1 MPDENSKLPTP
12 IKNPTIK
19 YTKLFINNEF
29 VDSESGK
36 TFSTVN
42 PATGEVICELQEGDK
57 ADVDKAIKAA
67 KAAFSRHRYCS
78 KYLANYKTKTK
89 QEILDSHLKFI
100 KWYVIIHIPT
110 KQSME
115 STGCIRQRMFAK

>member
-42 PATGEVICELQEGDK
+42 PATGEVICDLQEGDK

-89 QEILDSHLKFI
+89 KLASIKFI
-100 KWYVIIHIPT
+100 KRYVIIHIPT

>member
-42 PATGEVICELQEGDK
+42 PATGEVICDLQEGDK

-78 KYLANYKTKTK
+78 KYLTNYKTKTK
-89 QEILDSHLKFI
+89 QEFALIYFTKR
-100 KWYVIIHIPT
+100 YV
-110 KQSME
+110 
-115 STGCIRQRMFAK
+115 

>member
-42 PATGEVICELQEGDK
+42 PATGEVICDLQEGDK

-67 KAAFSRHRYCS
+67 KAAFSRHRYCR
-78 KYLANYKTKTK
+78 KYLANYKTQTK
-89 QEILDSHLKFI
+89 HLDSHFTVYQMI
-100 KWYVIIHIPT
+100 CNYSYSYRAVHGEHWMHQTEDV
-110 KQSME
+110 
-115 STGCIRQRMFAK
+115 C

>member
-42 PATGEVICELQEGDK
+42 PATGEVICDLQEGDK

-78 KYLANYKTKTK
+78 KYLANYKTKKK
-89 QEILDSHLKFI
+89 QELIQFI
-100 KWYVIIHIPT
+100 KRYVIIHIPT

-115 STGCIRQRMFAK
+115 RTGCIRQRMFAK

>member
-1 MPDENSKLPTP
+1 MPDESSKLPTP
-12 IKNPTIK
+12 IKHPTIK

-42 PATGEVICELQEGDK
+42 PATGEVICDLQEGDK

-67 KAAFSRHRYCS
+67 KAAFSRHRYCR
-78 KYLANYKTKTK
+78 KYLVIYKTQTK
-89 QEILDSHLKFI
+89 Q
-100 KWYVIIHIPT
+100 V
-110 KQSME
+110 
-115 STGCIRQRMFAK
+115 CIRFTFYSLSNDI

>member
-42 PATGEVICELQEGDK
+42 PATGEVICDLQEGDK

-67 KAAFSRHRYCS
+67 KAASNPPTGQDIITGRLNPPKYPVFAGSMASIFS
-78 KYLANYKTKTK
+78 
-89 QEILDSHLKFI
+89 IG
-100 KWYVIIHIPT
+100 
-110 KQSME
+110 E
-115 STGCIRQRMFAK
+115 STKSLITK

>member
-12 IKNPTIK
+12 IKNPTIR

-42 PATGEVICELQEGDK
+42 PATGEVICDLQEGDK

-67 KAAFSRHRYCS
+67 KAAFSRHRYCR
-78 KYLANYKTKTK
+78 KYLVIYQRQTKH
-89 QEILDSHLKFI
+89 LDSHVTIYQMINNFSYSYKTVHGEH
-100 KWYVIIHIPT
+100 WMHQTEDV
-110 KQSME
+110 
-115 STGCIRQRMFAK
+115 C

>member
-42 PATGEVICELQEGDK
+42 PATGEVICDLQEGDK

-67 KAAFSRHRYCS
+67 KAAFSRHRDCR
-78 KYLANYKTKTK
+78 KYLVIYRT
-89 QEILDSHLKFI
+89 ILDSHFTVYQMICNHSYSYKTVRGEH
-100 KWYVIIHIPT
+100 W
-110 KQSME
+110 M
-115 STGCIRQRMFAK
+115 RQTEDVC

>member
-89 QEILDSHLKFI
+89 NSRKYSLSND
-100 KWYVIIHIPT
+100 
-110 KQSME
+110 M
-115 STGCIRQRMFAK
+115 

>member
-42 PATGEVICELQEGDK
+42 PATGEVICDLQEGDK

-89 QEILDSHLKFI
+89 QDTVYQTI
-100 KWYVIIHIPT
+100 
-110 KQSME
+110 
-115 STGCIRQRMFAK
+115 CIYLYSYKIVHGEHWMHQTEDAC

>member
-1 MPDENSKLPTP
+1 MPDEKSKLPTP

-42 PATGEVICELQEGDK
+42 PATGEVICDLQEGDK
-57 ADVDKAIKAA
+57 ADVDKAINAA
-67 KAAFSRHRYCS
+67 KAAFSRHRYYRT
-78 KYLANYKTKTK
+78 YLANYK
-89 QEILDSHLKFI
+89 
-100 KWYVIIHIPT
+100 
-110 KQSME
+110 
-115 STGCIRQRMFAK
+115 IRVNTVYQTICNYSYSYTTVHGEHWMHQKEDVC